1 MVCGQWCCILYRLP
15 QDWYRKW
22 TIIANGVTETS
33 YTDSKAQAGVAYD
46 YTVRGRAASGTL
58 SPGFDRTG
66 VSSGIPAD
74 VTLTAARAGA
84 DSITI
89 TWQAA
94 ANATSYAVYR
104 KSSGE
109 GEWSCLAASVPGTRY
124 VDTTAARDVDYV
136 YTVRGV
142 RDSALSLGCD
152 ENGKTAGLY
161 SVPDDVVLTGA
172 DANRH
177 GVMITW
183 QPAAYAQSYRVYRRV
198 DGGKWE
204 VLADRVSSTGY
215 CDETFEQGQAYYYTV
230 RALNRTKISR
240 GYDRVGVTATTYYFG
255 TCGDNLSWDM
265 DPEEGMLTIFNTE
278 HGTPCRMTDYD
289 DASPAPWYAAREK
302 VRTVG
307 MYIDQ
312 DCALT
317 IGTNAFA
324 GCTALKE

>member
-1 MVCGQWCCILYRLP
+1 M
-15 QDWYRKW
+15 
-22 TIIANGVTETS
+22 
-33 YTDSKAQAGVAYD
+33 AYD

-152 ENGKTAGLY
+152 EMARLPAYTA
-161 SVPDDVVLTGA
+161 
-172 DANRH
+172 
-177 GVMITW
+177 
-183 QPAAYAQSYRVYRRV
+183 YR
-198 DGGKWE
+198 
-204 VLADRVSSTGY
+204 
-215 CDETFEQGQAYYYTV
+215 
-230 RALNRTKISR
+230 
-240 GYDRVGVTATTYYFG
+240 TT
-255 TCGDNLSWDM
+255 
-265 DPEEGMLTIFNTE
+265 
-278 HGTPCRMTDYD
+278 
-289 DASPAPWYAAREK
+289 
-302 VRTVG
+302 
-307 MYIDQ
+307 
-312 DCALT
+312 
-317 IGTNAFA
+317 
-324 GCTALKE
+324 